1 MADFKESGFMYAI
14 ALAVVAFVLAQSTFF
29 LVKSLKKGKE
39 LGISTETLKT
49 TMISSAVF
57 TIAPAISI
65 LATVLVL
72 ANALGIVLPW
82 IRLTVIGNLAYE
94 TTAAQTS
101 LDFWGASL
109 NKSVSD
115 PQQFATISWA
125 MTLGSIA
132 PLILLP
138 FLCKKLQKKIGD
150 TVNKSEMS
158 QKFGD
163 AISAAAFIGI
173 VMAFVSREIY
183 SYTVQKSNVVDAA
196 GNSIINEAG
205 EILKVK
211 TITGSAGVMSILVL
225 ICAVVFMLI
234 LEIICKKF
242 KLTKLEPFTMPIAMF
257 AAMGMAVLFT
267 NVLPEEIVSR
277 TWFEIGSELGQI
289 YE

>member
-1 MADFKESGFMYAI
+1 MGNFKESGFMYAI
-14 ALAVVAFVLAQSTFF
+14 AFAVIGFVIVQSVFF
-29 LVKSLKKGKE
+29 LVKSLKRARE
-39 LGISTETLKT
+39 LGIAKDTLRT

-57 TIAPAISI
+57 TVAPAISI
-65 LATVLVL
+65 LATVIVL

-82 IRLTVIGNLAYE
+82 IRLSVIGNLAYE
-94 TTAAQTS
+94 TTAAQS
-101 LDFWGASL
+101 ALDFWGDSL
-109 NKSVSD
+109 RNSVTD
-115 PQQFATISWA
+115 PEKFATITWA

-132 PLILLP
+132 PLLLLP
-138 FLCKKLQKKIGD
+138 FLCKKLQKKVGA
-150 TVNKSEMS
+150 TVNKSEKT

-183 SYTVQKSNVVDAA
+183 SSTVQKSNVVDAN
-196 GNSIINEAG
+196 GQSIVNEAG

-211 TITGSAGVMSILVL
+211 TITGSAGLVSILVL

-234 LEIICKKF
+234 LEVICKKF

-267 NVLPEEIVSR
+267 NILPENLVNH
-277 TWFEIGSELGQI
+277 TWFEIGKELGQF

>member
-1 MADFKESGFMYAI
+1 MDFKESPFMYAI
-14 ALAVVAFVLAQSTFF
+14 ALGIVAFVIAQSVFF

-39 LGISTETLKT
+39 LGISKETLKT

-57 TIAPAISI
+57 TVAPAISI

-82 IRLTVIGNLAYE
+82 IRLSVIGNLAYE
-94 TTAAQTS
+94 TTAAQTA

-132 PLILLP
+132 PLLLLP
-138 FLCKKLQKKIGD
+138 FLCKKLQKKIGA
-150 TVNKSEMS
+150 TVNKSEKS
-158 QKFGD
+158 KKFGD

-183 SYTVQKSNVVDAA
+183 SYTVQKSNVVDAN

-211 TITGSAGVMSILVL
+211 TITGSAGIMSILVL
-225 ICAVVFMLI
+225 VCAVVFMLI

>member
-1 MADFKESGFMYAI
+1 MDFKESPFMYAV
-14 ALAVVAFVLAQSTFF
+14 ALGVIAFVIAQSVFF

-39 LGISTETLKT
+39 LGISKETLKT

-57 TIAPAISI
+57 TVAPAISI
-65 LATVLVL
+65 LATVIVL

-82 IRLTVIGNLAYE
+82 IRLSVIGNLAYE
-94 TTAAQTS
+94 TTAAQTA
-101 LDFWGASL
+101 LDFWGESL
-109 NKSVSD
+109 KHAVTD
-115 PQQFATISWA
+115 HQQFVTIAWA

-132 PLILLP
+132 PLLLLP
-138 FLCKKLQKKIGD
+138 FLCKKLQKKIGA
-150 TVNKSEMS
+150 TVNKSEKS

-183 SYTVQKSNVVDAA
+183 SYTVQKSNALDAA
-196 GNSIINEAG
+196 GNSIVNEAG
-205 EILKVK
+205 QILKVK
-211 TITGSAGVMSILVL
+211 TITGSAGLMSILVL
-225 ICAVVFMLI
+225 ICAVVFMLVLDI
-234 LEIICKKF
+234 VCKKF

-267 NVLPEEIVSR
+267 NVLPDNLVNH
-277 TWFEIGSELGQI
+277 TWFEIGTELAQI